1 MYYLGIDGGGTK
13 TQFTITD
20 EKLNVIGTL
29 NKGTSHFK
37 QIGLLGVR
45 DVLKT
50 GFLDILK
57 KCNIKEEKLAGVGI
71 GIAGYGNVKEH
82 REALEDIV
90 YDVFKGFNVTLKN
103 DVEIAHAGALEG
115 EDGIVIVAGTGSIAF
130 SKIGETYKR
139 CGGWGYTIGDE
150 GSAYYIGKKIIEIFS
165 KEADGRKEKTQIY
178 DMLKRYIDITSD
190 YDLIKYINEEIKCD
204 RLKIAELSMICFE
217 AAKEGD
223 NEAINIF
230 SSAASELSEMINLL
244 VKDYDNRSV
253 HVSYLGGVFKSGEYI
268 LKPLKKN
275 LKDNVVIIKP
285 KYTADIGA
293 IILSKMSKKTNMV

>member
-57 KCNIKEEKLAGVGI
+57 KCNIKEEKLAGIGI

-82 REALEDIV
+82 RDALEEII
-90 YDVFKGFNVTLKN
+90 YDVFKDFNVTLKN
-103 DVEIAHAGALEG
+103 DVEIAHAGALGG
-115 EDGIVIVAGTGSIAF
+115 EDGVVIVAGTGSIAL
-130 SKIGETYKR
+130 SKKGENYKR

-165 KEADGRKEKTQIY
+165 KEADGRKDKTPIY
-178 DMLKRYIDITSD
+178 DMLKKYTNIISD

-223 NEAINIF
+223 KEAINIF

-244 VKDYDNRSV
+244 VKDYDNRTV
-253 HVSYLGGVFKSGEYI
+253 YVSYLGGVFKSGEYI
-268 LKPLKKN
+268 LKPLKKD

-293 IILSKMSKKTNMV
+293 IIL

>member
-165 KEADGRKEKTQIY
+165 KEADGRKEKTQIF

>member
-244 VKDYDNRSV
+244 VEDYDNRSV

>member
-57 KCNIKEEKLAGVGI
+57 KCNIKEEKLAGIGI

-90 YDVFKGFNVTLKN
+90 YDVFKDFNVTLKN
-103 DVEIAHAGALEG
+103 DVEIAHAGALGG
-115 EDGIVIVAGTGSIAF
+115 EDGVVIVAGTGSIAL
-130 SKIGETYKR
+130 SKKGENYKR

-165 KEADGRKEKTQIY
+165 KEADGRKDKTPIY
-178 DMLKRYIDITSD
+178 DMLKKYTNIISD

-223 NEAINIF
+223 KEAIKLF

-244 VKDYDNRSV
+244 VKDYNNRTV
-253 HVSYLGGVFKSGEYI
+253 NVSYLGGVFKSGEYI
-268 LKPLKKN
+268 LKPLKKD